1 MISLEWYL
9 KSETCQGISEQEFHW
24 GFVCLCMLC
33 CFQPGMLH
41 FYSVQSTCGLFQMD
55 SNATSNPGNRLRITW
70 VKMTIRLRIGIS
82 HPSNSGKVVCGK
94 CYISHCFYFFWY
106 LFWLFCLFFVFALM
120 SLGTSLS
127 NQKPILT
134 FLLSFWLIIKLYHDY
149 YDSITIYYITK
160 LYYSRLFYVVVSLF
174 I

>member
-1 MISLEWYL
+1 MSDIRSL
-9 KSETCQGISEQEFHW
+9 KHVR
-24 GFVCLCMLC
+24 GF
-33 CFQPGMLH
+33 
-41 FYSVQSTCGLFQMD
+41 QSKNSIEGLFVFACCVVSSQGCCIFIQYSLLVGCFKWILMQPQTQVID
-55 SNATSNPGNRLRITW
+55 YALPGLKW
-70 VKMTIRLRIGIS
+70 HIRLRIGIS

-120 SLGTSLS
+120 SLGSSLS

-134 FLLSFWLIIKLYHDY
+134 FLLPFWLIIKLYHDY

-174 I
+174 T